1 MKRMAFQRFGA
12 IGAILCG
19 VGVVAASCGGSGSGD
34 VVEVVVP
41 RDFYEPCGFDDEC
54 PSSNGC
60 FEVTVEYVDAFVT
73 DTLCTNQCSF
83 DDECALGGKCTDVS
97 GGPLC
102 YARCIDDFDCWDGY
116 ACVDYDLD
124 LDPVCLPF

>member
-1 MKRMAFQRFGA
+1 MKRTALLR
-12 IGAILCG
+12 IGAITTTFAGMLL
-19 VGVVAASCGGSGSGD
+19 VAASCGGSGGGD
-34 VVEVVVP
+34 EVIIIS
-41 RDFYEPCGFDDEC
+41 RDFYEPCGFDEEC

-73 DTLCTNQCSF
+73 DTLCTNPCTF
-83 DDECALGGKCTDVS
+83 DDECALGGKCTTAG

-102 YARCIDDFDCWDGY
+102 YQRCIDDLDCWDGY